1 MAMEWSAILGALLL
15 VVIIFL
21 AVRSIIN
28 SIRLFFV
35 VLLVLFFVV
44 LFFDISLSD
53 VTVWLSSQER
63 WQWLVNV
70 FVNTLLF
77 SFAGS

>member
-1 MAMEWSAILGALLL
+1 MELAAILGVLLL
-15 VVIIFL
+15 AVVIFL
-21 AVRSIIN
+21 VVRMIIN